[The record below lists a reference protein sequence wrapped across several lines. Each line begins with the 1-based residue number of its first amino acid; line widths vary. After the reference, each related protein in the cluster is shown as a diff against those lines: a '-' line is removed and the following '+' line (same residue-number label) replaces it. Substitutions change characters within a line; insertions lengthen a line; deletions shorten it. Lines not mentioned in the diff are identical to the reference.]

1 MLSAKQIEIFYEV
14 YKQGSMTAAAEGLQI
29 SQPSISKTLGVIE
42 KKLNFKLFLRQGKK
56 LIYCNYYNYNKGT
69 ISQKM
74 KHMVKRQWI

>member
-42 KKLNFKLFLRQGKK
+42 KKLNFKLFLRQGK
-56 LIYCNYYNYNKGT
+56 N
-69 ISQKM
+69 
-74 KHMVKRQWI
+74 